1 MPEIKQKQK
10 AQEELTSRPPSL
22 PLPDVVPDGD
32 AHYGQNALP
41 LLNGHVA
48 LAPPNHPGLGQPHR
62 NHGLLGGALANLF
75 VIVGFAAFA
84 YTVKVSAAK
93 RERKVKKEPNQYTE
107 PFNTTLSNSE
117 ELHGHPKRGL
127 VGPPGP
133 PGPQGPPG
141 APGAEVTRE
150 VLLQEFKEILKG
162 KACENFVLLGST
174 RASQEVALQTPPD
187 FLGQALELSLA
198 VFVSS
203 EAMERRAA
211 LAVPAQPS
219 QLPPLL
225 LSLEEMPPHRRV
237 EEAFHCKLKGQVT
250 VDKKTLVELQNFQS
264 LFTAGIAVT
273 AGWIYPGARNCP
285 GITSYHS
292 ELKSKV
298 QLRARDNVRV
308 LICIESLCHR
318 HTSLEVI
325 AGLESNSK
333 IFTIYVHGLL
343 QLQAGQYT
351 SIFVDNSAGA
361 PITIQNGSDFM
372 GMFLGA

>member
-1 MPEIKQKQK
+1 GLAWGWTVAVIFPKPIYLSAPGK
-10 AQEELTSRPPSL
+10 AINIQLCPLESPDPRITDPRRTWISFVHRP
-22 PLPDVVPDGD
+22 DDG
-32 AHYGQNALP
+32 N
-41 LLNGHVA
+41 N
-48 LAPPNHPGLGQPHR
+48 
-62 NHGLLGGALANLF
+62 
-75 VIVGFAAFA
+75 
-84 YTVKVSAAK
+84 SK
-93 RERKVKKEPNQYTE
+93 RKCKGRDKK
-107 PFNTTLSNSE
+107 L
-117 ELHGHPKRGL
+117 RGL

-141 APGAEVTRE
+141 APGAEVTQE

-162 KACENFVLLGST
+162 KT
-174 RASQEVALQTPPD
+174 H
-187 FLGQALELSLA
+187 
-198 VFVSS
+198 
-203 EAMERRAA
+203 
-211 LAVPAQPS
+211 PS

-225 LSLEEMPPHRRV
+225 LSLEETSPYKRV
-237 EEAFHCKLKGQVT
+237 EEAFHCKLKGQVI

-264 LFTAGIAVT
+264 PLAKGAFLRGSGLNLVTGRFTATVSGIYQFSANVH
-273 AGWIYPGARNCP
+273 ID
-285 GITSYHS
+285 HS

-318 HTSLEVI
+318 YTSLEVI

-333 IFTIYVHGLL
+333 IFTVYVHGLL

-372 GMFLGA
+372 GMFMGV

>member
-1 MPEIKQKQK
+1 MKGCTWVFV
-10 AQEELTSRPPSL
+10 AT
-22 PLPDVVPDGD
+22 
-32 AHYGQNALP
+32 
-41 LLNGHVA
+41 LLCQQFCFFRV
-48 LAPPNHPGLGQPHR
+48 
-62 NHGLLGGALANLF
+62 
-75 VIVGFAAFA
+75 
-84 YTVKVSAAK
+84 TAAK

-117 ELHGHPKRGL
+117 ELHGHPKLLDSADPRITDPRRTWISFVHRPDDGNTSKRRCKGKDKKLRGL

-150 VLLQEFKEILKG
+150 VLLQEFKEILK
-162 KACENFVLLGST
+162 
-174 RASQEVALQTPPD
+174 
-187 FLGQALELSLA
+187 
-198 VFVSS
+198 
-203 EAMERRAA
+203 EAIERRAS
-211 LAVPAQPS
+211 LAIPAHPS

-225 LSLEEMPPHRRV
+225 LSLEEVSPHRRV

-264 LFTAGIAVT
+264 PLAKGAFLRGTGLNLATGRFTAPVSGIYQFSAN
-273 AGWIYPGARNCP
+273 IH
-285 GITSYHS
+285 IDHS

-318 HTSLEVI
+318 YTSLEVI